1 MSIMKFN
8 SIKPEYN
15 RLLFK
20 VKSTPGD
27 RLFTRP
33 SHGIYTRP
41 IPEGYYMNRNAAK
54 KTNPVINFFKRMYDK
69 MKAII
74 AEMKPDA
81 ETHGGMDIIHKD
93 GGVEQVL

>member
-1 MSIMKFN
+1 MSIMKCN

-15 RLLFK
+15 RLLFR
-20 VKSTPGD
+20 VKATPGD

-41 IPEGYYMNRNAAK
+41 IPEGYYMNRDAVK
-54 KTNPVINFFKRMYDK
+54 KTNLVINFFKRMYNEI
-69 MKAII
+69 KAII
-74 AEMKPDA
+74 AEIKPDA
-81 ETHGGMDIIHKD
+81 ETRGGMDIIQKD